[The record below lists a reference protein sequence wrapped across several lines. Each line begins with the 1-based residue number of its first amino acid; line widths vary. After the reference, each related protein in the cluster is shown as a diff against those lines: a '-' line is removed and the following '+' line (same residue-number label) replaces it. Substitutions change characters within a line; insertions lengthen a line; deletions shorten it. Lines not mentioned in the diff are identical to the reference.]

1 MATQNKNLSLF
12 NKPEIPSAKGMRF
25 GIVVANW
32 NGEITNNLLTG
43 VKSTLLECGA
53 SEKNITIIE
62 VPGSFELV
70 FGAKLLSKKKLDA
83 IICLGSVIKG
93 ETKHFDFVCNAVS
106 LGIKDLNIAQ
116 IGHPI
121 LRNKTKDIPI
131 NDIKSNN
138 TQKIIEKMI
147 QTMRKHNGAGLAA
160 NQIYEPIR
168 ICIIEV
174 LDNPRYKHLNT
185 IPLKILINPKV
196 IIKKDTA
203 TFNSYEG
210 CLSVPNLRGK
220 VRRYNSINVTYYT
233 MDAKK
238 ITENIKG
245 LESIV
250 YQHEIDHLDGYLFTD
265 KVEDNSTLVTYEN
278 YQKYYE
284 EEYKKELEKFNN
296 IAENLS

>member
-1 MATQNKNLSLF
+1 MFK
-12 NKPEIPSAKGMRF
+12 
-25 GIVVANW
+25 
-32 NGEITNNLLTG
+32 
-43 VKSTLLECGA
+43 
-53 SEKNITIIE
+53 
-62 VPGSFELV
+62 
-70 FGAKLLSKKKLDA
+70 
-83 IICLGSVIKG
+83 
-93 ETKHFDFVCNAVS
+93 DF
-106 LGIKDLNIAQ
+106 NIAQ

-131 NDIKSNN
+131 NEIKSEN

-147 QTMRKHNGAGLAA
+147 KTMRKHNGAGLAA

-185 IPLKILINPKV
+185 IPLKVLINPKV
-196 IIKKDTA
+196 IIKKDSA

-220 VRRYNSINVTYYT
+220 VKRYNTINVTYYN

-238 ITENIKG
+238 ITEDIKG

-284 EEYKKELEKFNN
+284 EEYKKELENFNS
-296 IAENLS
+296 IAVNLS

>member
-1 MATQNKNLSLF
+1 M
-12 NKPEIPSAKGMRF
+12 
-25 GIVVANW
+25 
-32 NGEITNNLLTG
+32 
-43 VKSTLLECGA
+43 
-53 SEKNITIIE
+53 
-62 VPGSFELV
+62 
-70 FGAKLLSKKKLDA
+70 
-83 IICLGSVIKG
+83 
-93 ETKHFDFVCNAVS
+93 
-106 LGIKDLNIAQ
+106 IKDFNIAQ

-131 NDIKSNN
+131 NEIKSDN
-138 TQKIIEKMI
+138 TKKIIEKMI
-147 QTMRKHNGAGLAA
+147 KTMRQHNGAGLAA

-185 IPLKILINPKV
+185 IPLKVLINPKV

-220 VRRYNSINVTYYT
+220 VKRYNTINVTYYN

-238 ITENIKG
+238 ITEDIKG

-284 EEYKKELEKFNN
+284 EEYKKELENFNS

>member
-1 MATQNKNLSLF
+1 MFK
-12 NKPEIPSAKGMRF
+12 
-25 GIVVANW
+25 
-32 NGEITNNLLTG
+32 
-43 VKSTLLECGA
+43 
-53 SEKNITIIE
+53 
-62 VPGSFELV
+62 
-70 FGAKLLSKKKLDA
+70 
-83 IICLGSVIKG
+83 
-93 ETKHFDFVCNAVS
+93 DF
-106 LGIKDLNIAQ
+106 NIAQ

-131 NDIKSNN
+131 NDIKSTN

-147 QTMRKHNGAGLAA
+147 KTMRKHNGAGLAA

-284 EEYKKELEKFNN
+284 EEYKKELENFNS

>member
-1 MATQNKNLSLF
+1 MFK
-12 NKPEIPSAKGMRF
+12 
-25 GIVVANW
+25 
-32 NGEITNNLLTG
+32 
-43 VKSTLLECGA
+43 
-53 SEKNITIIE
+53 
-62 VPGSFELV
+62 
-70 FGAKLLSKKKLDA
+70 
-83 IICLGSVIKG
+83 
-93 ETKHFDFVCNAVS
+93 DF
-106 LGIKDLNIAQ
+106 NIAQ

-131 NDIKSNN
+131 NEIKSEN
-138 TQKIIEKMI
+138 TQKIIAKMI
-147 QTMRKHNGAGLAA
+147 KTMRKHNGAGLAA

-185 IPLKILINPKV
+185 IPLKVLINPKV

-220 VRRYNSINVTYYT
+220 VKRYNTINVTYYN

-284 EEYKKELEKFNN
+284 EEYKKELENFNN

>member
-1 MATQNKNLSLF
+1 MFK
-12 NKPEIPSAKGMRF
+12 
-25 GIVVANW
+25 
-32 NGEITNNLLTG
+32 
-43 VKSTLLECGA
+43 
-53 SEKNITIIE
+53 
-62 VPGSFELV
+62 
-70 FGAKLLSKKKLDA
+70 
-83 IICLGSVIKG
+83 
-93 ETKHFDFVCNAVS
+93 DF
-106 LGIKDLNIAQ
+106 NIAQ

-131 NDIKSNN
+131 NEIKSEN

-147 QTMRKHNGAGLAA
+147 KTMRKHNGAGLAA

-185 IPLKILINPKV
+185 IPLKVLINPKV
-196 IIKKDTA
+196 IIKKDSA

-220 VRRYNSINVTYYT
+220 VKRYNTINVTYYT

-238 ITENIKG
+238 ITEDIKG

-284 EEYKKELEKFNN
+284 EEYKKELEDFNS
-296 IAENLS
+296 IADNLS

>member
-1 MATQNKNLSLF
+1 MFK
-12 NKPEIPSAKGMRF
+12 
-25 GIVVANW
+25 
-32 NGEITNNLLTG
+32 
-43 VKSTLLECGA
+43 
-53 SEKNITIIE
+53 
-62 VPGSFELV
+62 
-70 FGAKLLSKKKLDA
+70 
-83 IICLGSVIKG
+83 
-93 ETKHFDFVCNAVS
+93 DF
-106 LGIKDLNIAQ
+106 NIAQ

-131 NDIKSNN
+131 NDIKSDN

-147 QTMRKHNGAGLAA
+147 KTMRKHNGAGLAA

-185 IPLKILINPKV
+185 IPLKVLINPKV

-220 VRRYNSINVTYYT
+220 VKRYNTINVTYYT

-284 EEYKKELEKFNN
+284 EEYKKELENFNS

>member
-1 MATQNKNLSLF
+1 MFK
-12 NKPEIPSAKGMRF
+12 
-25 GIVVANW
+25 
-32 NGEITNNLLTG
+32 
-43 VKSTLLECGA
+43 
-53 SEKNITIIE
+53 
-62 VPGSFELV
+62 
-70 FGAKLLSKKKLDA
+70 
-83 IICLGSVIKG
+83 
-93 ETKHFDFVCNAVS
+93 DF
-106 LGIKDLNIAQ
+106 NIAQ

-131 NDIKSNN
+131 NEIKSEN

-147 QTMRKHNGAGLAA
+147 KTMRKHNGAGLAA

-185 IPLKILINPKV
+185 IPLKVLINPKV

-220 VRRYNSINVTYYT
+220 VKRYNTINVTYYT

-238 ITENIKG
+238 ITEDIKG

-265 KVEDNSTLVTYEN
+265 KVEDNSTLVTYGN

-284 EEYKKELEKFNN
+284 EEYKKELENFNS

>member
-1 MATQNKNLSLF
+1 MFK
-12 NKPEIPSAKGMRF
+12 
-25 GIVVANW
+25 
-32 NGEITNNLLTG
+32 
-43 VKSTLLECGA
+43 
-53 SEKNITIIE
+53 
-62 VPGSFELV
+62 
-70 FGAKLLSKKKLDA
+70 
-83 IICLGSVIKG
+83 
-93 ETKHFDFVCNAVS
+93 DF
-106 LGIKDLNIAQ
+106 NIAQ

-131 NDIKSNN
+131 NEIKSEN

-147 QTMRKHNGAGLAA
+147 KTMRKHNGAGLAA
-160 NQIYEPIR
+160 NQIYESKR

-174 LDNPRYKHLNT
+174 LNNPRYKHLNT
-185 IPLKILINPKV
+185 IPLKVLINPKV

-220 VRRYNSINVTYYT
+220 VKRYNTINVTYYT

-238 ITENIKG
+238 ITEDIKG

-250 YQHEIDHLDGYLFTD
+250 YQHEIDHLHGYLFTD

-284 EEYKKELEKFNN
+284 EEYKKELENFNS

>member
-1 MATQNKNLSLF
+1 MFK
-12 NKPEIPSAKGMRF
+12 
-25 GIVVANW
+25 
-32 NGEITNNLLTG
+32 
-43 VKSTLLECGA
+43 
-53 SEKNITIIE
+53 
-62 VPGSFELV
+62 
-70 FGAKLLSKKKLDA
+70 
-83 IICLGSVIKG
+83 
-93 ETKHFDFVCNAVS
+93 DF
-106 LGIKDLNIAQ
+106 NIAQ

-131 NDIKSNN
+131 NEIKSEN

-147 QTMRKHNGAGLAA
+147 KTMRKHNGAGLAA

-220 VRRYNSINVTYYT
+220 VKRYNTINVTYYN

-238 ITENIKG
+238 ITEDIKG

-284 EEYKKELEKFNN
+284 EGYKKELENFNS

>member
-1 MATQNKNLSLF
+1 MFK
-12 NKPEIPSAKGMRF
+12 
-25 GIVVANW
+25 
-32 NGEITNNLLTG
+32 
-43 VKSTLLECGA
+43 
-53 SEKNITIIE
+53 
-62 VPGSFELV
+62 
-70 FGAKLLSKKKLDA
+70 
-83 IICLGSVIKG
+83 
-93 ETKHFDFVCNAVS
+93 DF
-106 LGIKDLNIAQ
+106 NIAQ

-131 NDIKSNN
+131 NEIKSENI
-138 TQKIIEKMI
+138 QKIIEKMI
-147 QTMRKHNGAGLAA
+147 KTMRKHNGAGLAA

-185 IPLKILINPKV
+185 IPLKVLINPKV

-220 VRRYNSINVTYYT
+220 VKRYNTINVTYYNK
-233 MDAKK
+233 DAKK
-238 ITENIKG
+238 ITEDIKG

-284 EEYKKELEKFNN
+284 EGYKKELENFNS

>member
-1 MATQNKNLSLF
+1 MFK
-12 NKPEIPSAKGMRF
+12 
-25 GIVVANW
+25 
-32 NGEITNNLLTG
+32 
-43 VKSTLLECGA
+43 
-53 SEKNITIIE
+53 
-62 VPGSFELV
+62 
-70 FGAKLLSKKKLDA
+70 
-83 IICLGSVIKG
+83 
-93 ETKHFDFVCNAVS
+93 DF
-106 LGIKDLNIAQ
+106 NIAQ

-131 NDIKSNN
+131 NEIKSEN

-147 QTMRKHNGAGLAA
+147 KTMRKHNGAGLAA
-160 NQIYEPIR
+160 NQIYEPIS
-168 ICIIEV
+168 ICIVEV

-185 IPLKILINPKV
+185 IPLKVLINPKV
-196 IIKKDTA
+196 IIKKDST

-220 VRRYNSINVTYYT
+220 VKRYNTINVTYYN

-238 ITENIKG
+238 ITEDIKG

-284 EEYKKELEKFNN
+284 EEYKKELENFNS
-296 IAENLS
+296 IAVNLS

>member
-1 MATQNKNLSLF
+1 MFK
-12 NKPEIPSAKGMRF
+12 
-25 GIVVANW
+25 
-32 NGEITNNLLTG
+32 
-43 VKSTLLECGA
+43 
-53 SEKNITIIE
+53 
-62 VPGSFELV
+62 
-70 FGAKLLSKKKLDA
+70 
-83 IICLGSVIKG
+83 
-93 ETKHFDFVCNAVS
+93 DF
-106 LGIKDLNIAQ
+106 NIAQ

-131 NDIKSNN
+131 NEIKSEN
-138 TQKIIEKMI
+138 TKKIIEKMI
-147 QTMRKHNGAGLAA
+147 KTMRMHNGAGLAA

-185 IPLKILINPKV
+185 IPLKVLINPKV

-220 VRRYNSINVTYYT
+220 VKRYNTINVTYYN

-238 ITENIKG
+238 ITEDIKG

-284 EEYKKELEKFNN
+284 EEYKKELENFNS
-296 IAENLS
+296 IAVNLS

>member
-1 MATQNKNLSLF
+1 MFK
-12 NKPEIPSAKGMRF
+12 
-25 GIVVANW
+25 
-32 NGEITNNLLTG
+32 
-43 VKSTLLECGA
+43 
-53 SEKNITIIE
+53 
-62 VPGSFELV
+62 
-70 FGAKLLSKKKLDA
+70 
-83 IICLGSVIKG
+83 
-93 ETKHFDFVCNAVS
+93 DF
-106 LGIKDLNIAQ
+106 NIAQ

-131 NDIKSNN
+131 NEIKSEN

-147 QTMRKHNGAGLAA
+147 KTMRKHNGAGLAA

-185 IPLKILINPKV
+185 IPLKVLINPKV
-196 IIKKDTA
+196 IIKKETA

-220 VRRYNSINVTYYT
+220 VKRYNTINVTYYT

-238 ITENIKG
+238 ITEDIKG

-250 YQHEIDHLDGYLFTD
+250 YQHEIDHLHGYLFTD

-284 EEYKKELEKFNN
+284 EEYKKELENFNS

>member
-1 MATQNKNLSLF
+1 MFK
-12 NKPEIPSAKGMRF
+12 
-25 GIVVANW
+25 
-32 NGEITNNLLTG
+32 
-43 VKSTLLECGA
+43 
-53 SEKNITIIE
+53 
-62 VPGSFELV
+62 
-70 FGAKLLSKKKLDA
+70 
-83 IICLGSVIKG
+83 
-93 ETKHFDFVCNAVS
+93 DF
-106 LGIKDLNIAQ
+106 NIAQ

-121 LRNKTKDIPI
+121 LRNKTKEIPI
-131 NDIKSNN
+131 NDIKSDN

-147 QTMRKHNGAGLAA
+147 KTMRKHNGAGLAA

-185 IPLKILINPKV
+185 IPLKVLINPKV

-238 ITENIKG
+238 VTENIKG

-284 EEYKKELEKFNN
+284 EEYKKELENFNS

>member
-1 MATQNKNLSLF
+1 MFK
-12 NKPEIPSAKGMRF
+12 
-25 GIVVANW
+25 
-32 NGEITNNLLTG
+32 
-43 VKSTLLECGA
+43 
-53 SEKNITIIE
+53 
-62 VPGSFELV
+62 
-70 FGAKLLSKKKLDA
+70 
-83 IICLGSVIKG
+83 
-93 ETKHFDFVCNAVS
+93 DF
-106 LGIKDLNIAQ
+106 NIAQ

-121 LRNKTKDIPI
+121 LRNKTTDIPI
-131 NDIKSNN
+131 NEIKTEN
-138 TQKIIEKMI
+138 TKKIIEKMI
-147 QTMRKHNGAGLAA
+147 KTMRMLNGAGLAA

-196 IIKKDTA
+196 IIKKDSA

-220 VRRYNSINVTYYT
+220 VKRYNTINVTYYN

-238 ITENIKG
+238 ITEDIKG

-250 YQHEIDHLDGYLFTD
+250 YQHEIDHLHGFLFTD

-284 EEYKKELEKFNN
+284 EEYKKELENFNS
-296 IAENLS
+296 IAVNLS

>member
-1 MATQNKNLSLF
+1 MFK
-12 NKPEIPSAKGMRF
+12 
-25 GIVVANW
+25 
-32 NGEITNNLLTG
+32 
-43 VKSTLLECGA
+43 
-53 SEKNITIIE
+53 
-62 VPGSFELV
+62 
-70 FGAKLLSKKKLDA
+70 
-83 IICLGSVIKG
+83 
-93 ETKHFDFVCNAVS
+93 DF
-106 LGIKDLNIAQ
+106 NIAQ

-131 NDIKSNN
+131 NEIKSEN
-138 TQKIIEKMI
+138 TKKIIEKMI
-147 QTMRKHNGAGLAA
+147 KTMRMHNGAGLAA
-160 NQIYEPIR
+160 NQIYEPLR

-185 IPLKILINPKV
+185 IPLKVLINPKV

-220 VRRYNSINVTYYT
+220 VKRYNTINVTYYT

-238 ITENIKG
+238 ITEDLKG

-284 EEYKKELEKFNN
+284 EEYKKELEDFNS
-296 IAENLS
+296 IADNLS

>member
-1 MATQNKNLSLF
+1 MFK
-12 NKPEIPSAKGMRF
+12 
-25 GIVVANW
+25 
-32 NGEITNNLLTG
+32 
-43 VKSTLLECGA
+43 
-53 SEKNITIIE
+53 
-62 VPGSFELV
+62 
-70 FGAKLLSKKKLDA
+70 
-83 IICLGSVIKG
+83 
-93 ETKHFDFVCNAVS
+93 DF
-106 LGIKDLNIAQ
+106 NIAQ

-131 NDIKSNN
+131 NEIKSEN
-138 TQKIIEKMI
+138 TKKIIEKMI
-147 QTMRKHNGAGLAA
+147 KTMRKHNGVGLAA

-168 ICIIEV
+168 LCIIEV
-174 LDNPRYKHLNT
+174 LNNPRYKNLNT
-185 IPLKILINPKV
+185 IPLKILINPKI

-220 VRRYNSINVTYYT
+220 VKRYNTINVTYYT

-238 ITENIKG
+238 ITEDIKG

-284 EEYKKELEKFNN
+284 EGYKKELEDFNS

>member
-1 MATQNKNLSLF
+1 MF
-12 NKPEIPSAKGMRF
+12 
-25 GIVVANW
+25 
-32 NGEITNNLLTG
+32 
-43 VKSTLLECGA
+43 
-53 SEKNITIIE
+53 
-62 VPGSFELV
+62 
-70 FGAKLLSKKKLDA
+70 
-83 IICLGSVIKG
+83 
-93 ETKHFDFVCNAVS
+93 
-106 LGIKDLNIAQ
+106 KDLNIAQ

-131 NDIKSNN
+131 NEIKSQN

-147 QTMRKHNGAGLAA
+147 KTMRKHNGAGLAA

-185 IPLKILINPKV
+185 IPLKVLINPKV
-196 IIKKDTA
+196 IIKKDSA

-220 VRRYNSINVTYYT
+220 VKRYNTINVTYYN

-238 ITENIKG
+238 ITEDIKG

-250 YQHEIDHLDGYLFTD
+250 YQHEIDHLHGFLFTD

-284 EEYKKELEKFNN
+284 EEYKKELENFNS
-296 IAENLS
+296 IAVNLS

>member
-1 MATQNKNLSLF
+1 MFK
-12 NKPEIPSAKGMRF
+12 
-25 GIVVANW
+25 
-32 NGEITNNLLTG
+32 
-43 VKSTLLECGA
+43 
-53 SEKNITIIE
+53 
-62 VPGSFELV
+62 
-70 FGAKLLSKKKLDA
+70 
-83 IICLGSVIKG
+83 
-93 ETKHFDFVCNAVS
+93 DF
-106 LGIKDLNIAQ
+106 NIAQ

-131 NDIKSNN
+131 NEIKSEN

-147 QTMRKHNGAGLAA
+147 KTMRKYNGAGLAA

-185 IPLKILINPKV
+185 IPLKVLINPKI
-196 IIKKDTA
+196 IIKKNTA

-220 VRRYNSINVTYYT
+220 VKRYNTINVTYYN

-238 ITENIKG
+238 ITEDIKG

-250 YQHEIDHLDGYLFTD
+250 YQHEIDHLHGYLFTD

-284 EEYKKELEKFNN
+284 EEYKKELENFNS
-296 IAENLS
+296 IAVNLS

>member
-1 MATQNKNLSLF
+1 MFKN
-12 NKPEIPSAKGMRF
+12 
-25 GIVVANW
+25 
-32 NGEITNNLLTG
+32 
-43 VKSTLLECGA
+43 
-53 SEKNITIIE
+53 
-62 VPGSFELV
+62 
-70 FGAKLLSKKKLDA
+70 
-83 IICLGSVIKG
+83 
-93 ETKHFDFVCNAVS
+93 
-106 LGIKDLNIAQ
+106 LNIAQ

-121 LRNKTKDIPI
+121 LRNKTKNIPI
-131 NDIKSNN
+131 NDIKSDN
-138 TQKIIEKMI
+138 TKKIIEKMI
-147 QTMRKHNGAGLAA
+147 KTMRKHNGAGLAA

-238 ITENIKG
+238 VTENIKG

-284 EEYKKELEKFNN
+284 EEYKKELENFNS

>member
-1 MATQNKNLSLF
+1 MFK
-12 NKPEIPSAKGMRF
+12 
-25 GIVVANW
+25 
-32 NGEITNNLLTG
+32 
-43 VKSTLLECGA
+43 
-53 SEKNITIIE
+53 
-62 VPGSFELV
+62 
-70 FGAKLLSKKKLDA
+70 
-83 IICLGSVIKG
+83 
-93 ETKHFDFVCNAVS
+93 DF
-106 LGIKDLNIAQ
+106 NIAQ

-131 NDIKSNN
+131 NEIKSEN

-147 QTMRKHNGAGLAA
+147 KTMRKYNGAGLAA

-185 IPLKILINPKV
+185 IPLKVLINPKV

-220 VRRYNSINVTYYT
+220 VKRYNTINVTYYT
-233 MDAKK
+233 KDAKK
-238 ITENIKG
+238 ITEDIKG

-284 EEYKKELEKFNN
+284 EEYKKELENFNS
-296 IAENLS
+296 IAVNLS

>member
-1 MATQNKNLSLF
+1 MFK
-12 NKPEIPSAKGMRF
+12 
-25 GIVVANW
+25 
-32 NGEITNNLLTG
+32 
-43 VKSTLLECGA
+43 
-53 SEKNITIIE
+53 
-62 VPGSFELV
+62 
-70 FGAKLLSKKKLDA
+70 
-83 IICLGSVIKG
+83 
-93 ETKHFDFVCNAVS
+93 DF
-106 LGIKDLNIAQ
+106 NIAQ

-131 NDIKSNN
+131 NEIKSEN

-147 QTMRKHNGAGLAA
+147 KTMRKHNGAGLAA
-160 NQIYEPIR
+160 NQIYEPVR

-185 IPLKILINPKV
+185 IPLKVLINPKV

-220 VRRYNSINVTYYT
+220 VKRYNTINVTYYT

-238 ITENIKG
+238 ITEDIKG

-284 EEYKKELEKFNN
+284 EEYKKELENFNS
-296 IAENLS
+296 IAVNLS

>member
-1 MATQNKNLSLF
+1 MFK
-12 NKPEIPSAKGMRF
+12 
-25 GIVVANW
+25 
-32 NGEITNNLLTG
+32 
-43 VKSTLLECGA
+43 
-53 SEKNITIIE
+53 
-62 VPGSFELV
+62 
-70 FGAKLLSKKKLDA
+70 
-83 IICLGSVIKG
+83 
-93 ETKHFDFVCNAVS
+93 DF
-106 LGIKDLNIAQ
+106 NIAQ

-131 NDIKSNN
+131 NEIKSEN
-138 TQKIIEKMI
+138 TKKIIEKMI
-147 QTMRKHNGAGLAA
+147 KTMRKHNGAGLAA

-185 IPLKILINPKV
+185 IPLKVLINPKV

-220 VRRYNSINVTYYT
+220 VKRYNTINVTYYT

-284 EEYKKELEKFNN
+284 EEYKKELESFNS

>member
-1 MATQNKNLSLF
+1 MFK
-12 NKPEIPSAKGMRF
+12 
-25 GIVVANW
+25 
-32 NGEITNNLLTG
+32 
-43 VKSTLLECGA
+43 
-53 SEKNITIIE
+53 
-62 VPGSFELV
+62 
-70 FGAKLLSKKKLDA
+70 
-83 IICLGSVIKG
+83 
-93 ETKHFDFVCNAVS
+93 DF
-106 LGIKDLNIAQ
+106 NIAQ

-131 NDIKSNN
+131 NEIKSEN

-147 QTMRKHNGAGLAA
+147 KTMRKHNGAGLAA
-160 NQIYEPIR
+160 NQNYEPIS
-168 ICIIEV
+168 ICIVEV

-185 IPLKILINPKV
+185 IPLKVLINPKV
-196 IIKKDTA
+196 IIKKDSA

-220 VRRYNSINVTYYT
+220 VKRYNTINVTYYN

-238 ITENIKG
+238 ITEDIKG

-284 EEYKKELEKFNN
+284 EEYKKELENFNS
-296 IAENLS
+296 IAKNLS

>member
-1 MATQNKNLSLF
+1 MFK
-12 NKPEIPSAKGMRF
+12 
-25 GIVVANW
+25 
-32 NGEITNNLLTG
+32 
-43 VKSTLLECGA
+43 
-53 SEKNITIIE
+53 
-62 VPGSFELV
+62 
-70 FGAKLLSKKKLDA
+70 
-83 IICLGSVIKG
+83 
-93 ETKHFDFVCNAVS
+93 DF
-106 LGIKDLNIAQ
+106 NIAQ

-131 NDIKSNN
+131 NEIKSEN

-147 QTMRKHNGAGLAA
+147 KTMRKHNGAGLAA
-160 NQIYEPIR
+160 NQIYEPIS
-168 ICIIEV
+168 ICIVEV

-185 IPLKILINPKV
+185 IPLKVLINPKV
-196 IIKKDTA
+196 IIKKNSA

-220 VRRYNSINVTYYT
+220 VKRYNTINVTYYN

-238 ITENIKG
+238 VTEDIKG

-284 EEYKKELEKFNN
+284 EEYKKELENFNS
-296 IAENLS
+296 IAVNLS

>member
-1 MATQNKNLSLF
+1 M
-12 NKPEIPSAKGMRF
+12 
-25 GIVVANW
+25 
-32 NGEITNNLLTG
+32 
-43 VKSTLLECGA
+43 
-53 SEKNITIIE
+53 
-62 VPGSFELV
+62 
-70 FGAKLLSKKKLDA
+70 
-83 IICLGSVIKG
+83 
-93 ETKHFDFVCNAVS
+93 FDDF
-106 LGIKDLNIAQ
+106 NIAQ

-131 NDIKSNN
+131 NEIKSEN

-147 QTMRKHNGAGLAA
+147 KTMRKHNGAGLAA

-185 IPLKILINPKV
+185 IPLKVLINPKV

-220 VRRYNSINVTYYT
+220 VKRYNTINVTYYT
-233 MDAKK
+233 MNAKK
-238 ITENIKG
+238 ITEDIKG

-284 EEYKKELEKFNN
+284 EEYKKELENFNS

>member
-1 MATQNKNLSLF
+1 MFK
-12 NKPEIPSAKGMRF
+12 
-25 GIVVANW
+25 
-32 NGEITNNLLTG
+32 
-43 VKSTLLECGA
+43 
-53 SEKNITIIE
+53 
-62 VPGSFELV
+62 
-70 FGAKLLSKKKLDA
+70 
-83 IICLGSVIKG
+83 
-93 ETKHFDFVCNAVS
+93 DF
-106 LGIKDLNIAQ
+106 NIAQ

-131 NDIKSNN
+131 NEIKSEN

-147 QTMRKHNGAGLAA
+147 KTMRKHNGAGLAA

-185 IPLKILINPKV
+185 IPLKVLINPKV

-220 VRRYNSINVTYYT
+220 VKRYNTINVTYYN

-238 ITENIKG
+238 ITEDIKG

-250 YQHEIDHLDGYLFTD
+250 YQHEIDHLNGYLFTD

-284 EEYKKELEKFNN
+284 EEYKKELESFNS

>member
-1 MATQNKNLSLF
+1 MFKN
-12 NKPEIPSAKGMRF
+12 
-25 GIVVANW
+25 
-32 NGEITNNLLTG
+32 
-43 VKSTLLECGA
+43 
-53 SEKNITIIE
+53 
-62 VPGSFELV
+62 
-70 FGAKLLSKKKLDA
+70 
-83 IICLGSVIKG
+83 
-93 ETKHFDFVCNAVS
+93 
-106 LGIKDLNIAQ
+106 LNIAQ

-131 NDIKSNN
+131 NDIKSDN

-147 QTMRKHNGAGLAA
+147 KTMRKHNGAGLAA

-238 ITENIKG
+238 VTENIKG

-284 EEYKKELEKFNN
+284 EEYKKELENFNS

>member
-1 MATQNKNLSLF
+1 MFK
-12 NKPEIPSAKGMRF
+12 
-25 GIVVANW
+25 
-32 NGEITNNLLTG
+32 
-43 VKSTLLECGA
+43 
-53 SEKNITIIE
+53 
-62 VPGSFELV
+62 
-70 FGAKLLSKKKLDA
+70 
-83 IICLGSVIKG
+83 
-93 ETKHFDFVCNAVS
+93 DF
-106 LGIKDLNIAQ
+106 NIAQ

-131 NDIKSNN
+131 NEIKSEN
-138 TQKIIEKMI
+138 TKKIIKKMI
-147 QTMRKHNGAGLAA
+147 KTMRMHNGAGLAA

-174 LDNPRYKHLNT
+174 LDNPRYKYLNT
-185 IPLKILINPKV
+185 IPLKVLINPKV

-220 VRRYNSINVTYYT
+220 VKRYNTINVTYYN

-238 ITENIKG
+238 ITEDIKG

-284 EEYKKELEKFNN
+284 EAYKKELENFNS

>member
-1 MATQNKNLSLF
+1 M
-12 NKPEIPSAKGMRF
+12 
-25 GIVVANW
+25 
-32 NGEITNNLLTG
+32 
-43 VKSTLLECGA
+43 
-53 SEKNITIIE
+53 
-62 VPGSFELV
+62 
-70 FGAKLLSKKKLDA
+70 
-83 IICLGSVIKG
+83 
-93 ETKHFDFVCNAVS
+93 
-106 LGIKDLNIAQ
+106 IKDLNIAQ

-131 NDIKSNN
+131 NDIKSDN

-147 QTMRKHNGAGLAA
+147 KTMRKHNGAGLAA

-238 ITENIKG
+238 ITENIRG

-284 EEYKKELEKFNN
+284 EGYKKELENFNS

>member
-1 MATQNKNLSLF
+1 MF
-12 NKPEIPSAKGMRF
+12 
-25 GIVVANW
+25 
-32 NGEITNNLLTG
+32 
-43 VKSTLLECGA
+43 
-53 SEKNITIIE
+53 
-62 VPGSFELV
+62 
-70 FGAKLLSKKKLDA
+70 
-83 IICLGSVIKG
+83 
-93 ETKHFDFVCNAVS
+93 
-106 LGIKDLNIAQ
+106 KDLNIAQ

-131 NDIKSNN
+131 NDIKSDN
-138 TQKIIEKMI
+138 TKKIIEKMI
-147 QTMRKHNGAGLAA
+147 KTMRKHNGAGLAA

-185 IPLKILINPKV
+185 IPLKVLINPKV

-284 EEYKKELEKFNN
+284 EEYKKELENFNS

>member
-1 MATQNKNLSLF
+1 M
-12 NKPEIPSAKGMRF
+12 
-25 GIVVANW
+25 
-32 NGEITNNLLTG
+32 
-43 VKSTLLECGA
+43 
-53 SEKNITIIE
+53 
-62 VPGSFELV
+62 
-70 FGAKLLSKKKLDA
+70 
-83 IICLGSVIKG
+83 
-93 ETKHFDFVCNAVS
+93 
-106 LGIKDLNIAQ
+106 IKDLNIAQ

-131 NDIKSNN
+131 NDIKSDN
-138 TQKIIEKMI
+138 TKKIIEKMI
-147 QTMRKHNGAGLAA
+147 KTMRKHNGAGLAA

-284 EEYKKELEKFNN
+284 EEYKKELENFNS
-296 IAENLS
+296 IAESLS

>member
-1 MATQNKNLSLF
+1 MFK
-12 NKPEIPSAKGMRF
+12 
-25 GIVVANW
+25 
-32 NGEITNNLLTG
+32 
-43 VKSTLLECGA
+43 
-53 SEKNITIIE
+53 
-62 VPGSFELV
+62 
-70 FGAKLLSKKKLDA
+70 
-83 IICLGSVIKG
+83 
-93 ETKHFDFVCNAVS
+93 DF
-106 LGIKDLNIAQ
+106 NIAQ

-131 NDIKSNN
+131 NEIKSEN

-147 QTMRKHNGAGLAA
+147 KTMRKHNGAGLAA

-185 IPLKILINPKV
+185 IPLKVLINPKV
-196 IIKKDTA
+196 IIKKDSA

-220 VRRYNSINVTYYT
+220 VKRYNTINVTYYT

-238 ITENIKG
+238 ITEDIKG

-284 EEYKKELEKFNN
+284 EGYKKELENFNRM
-296 IAENLS
+296 AEDLS

>member
-1 MATQNKNLSLF
+1 MFK
-12 NKPEIPSAKGMRF
+12 
-25 GIVVANW
+25 
-32 NGEITNNLLTG
+32 
-43 VKSTLLECGA
+43 
-53 SEKNITIIE
+53 
-62 VPGSFELV
+62 
-70 FGAKLLSKKKLDA
+70 
-83 IICLGSVIKG
+83 
-93 ETKHFDFVCNAVS
+93 DF
-106 LGIKDLNIAQ
+106 NIAQ

-131 NDIKSNN
+131 NEIKSEN

-147 QTMRKHNGAGLAA
+147 KTMRKHNGAGLAA

-185 IPLKILINPKV
+185 IPLKVLINPKV

-220 VRRYNSINVTYYT
+220 VKRYNTINVTYYT
-233 MDAKK
+233 EDAKK
-238 ITENIKG
+238 ITEDIKG

-284 EEYKKELEKFNN
+284 EGYKKELENFNS
-296 IAENLS
+296 IAESLS

>member
-1 MATQNKNLSLF
+1 MFK
-12 NKPEIPSAKGMRF
+12 
-25 GIVVANW
+25 
-32 NGEITNNLLTG
+32 
-43 VKSTLLECGA
+43 
-53 SEKNITIIE
+53 
-62 VPGSFELV
+62 
-70 FGAKLLSKKKLDA
+70 
-83 IICLGSVIKG
+83 
-93 ETKHFDFVCNAVS
+93 DF
-106 LGIKDLNIAQ
+106 NIAQ

-131 NDIKSNN
+131 NEIKSEN

-147 QTMRKHNGAGLAA
+147 KTMRKHNGAGLAA

-185 IPLKILINPKV
+185 IPLKVLINPKV
-196 IIKKDTA
+196 IIEKDTA

-238 ITENIKG
+238 VTENIKG

-265 KVEDNSTLVTYEN
+265 KVEANSTLVTYEN

-284 EEYKKELEKFNN
+284 EEYKKELENFNS

>member
-1 MATQNKNLSLF
+1 MF
-12 NKPEIPSAKGMRF
+12 
-25 GIVVANW
+25 
-32 NGEITNNLLTG
+32 
-43 VKSTLLECGA
+43 
-53 SEKNITIIE
+53 
-62 VPGSFELV
+62 
-70 FGAKLLSKKKLDA
+70 
-83 IICLGSVIKG
+83 
-93 ETKHFDFVCNAVS
+93 
-106 LGIKDLNIAQ
+106 KDLNIAQ

-131 NDIKSNN
+131 NEIKSEN

-147 QTMRKHNGAGLAA
+147 NTMRKHNGAGLAA
-160 NQIYEPIR
+160 NQIYEPVR
-168 ICIIEV
+168 ICVIEV

-185 IPLKILINPKV
+185 IPLKVLINPKV

-220 VRRYNSINVTYYT
+220 VKRYNTINVTYYS

-238 ITENIKG
+238 ITEDIKG

-284 EEYKKELEKFNN
+284 EGYIKELENFNS

>member
-1 MATQNKNLSLF
+1 MFK
-12 NKPEIPSAKGMRF
+12 
-25 GIVVANW
+25 
-32 NGEITNNLLTG
+32 
-43 VKSTLLECGA
+43 
-53 SEKNITIIE
+53 
-62 VPGSFELV
+62 
-70 FGAKLLSKKKLDA
+70 
-83 IICLGSVIKG
+83 
-93 ETKHFDFVCNAVS
+93 DF
-106 LGIKDLNIAQ
+106 NIAQ

-131 NDIKSNN
+131 NEIKSEN

-147 QTMRKHNGAGLAA
+147 KTMRKHNGAGLAA

-185 IPLKILINPKV
+185 IPLKVLINPKV

-284 EEYKKELEKFNN
+284 EEYKKELENFNS